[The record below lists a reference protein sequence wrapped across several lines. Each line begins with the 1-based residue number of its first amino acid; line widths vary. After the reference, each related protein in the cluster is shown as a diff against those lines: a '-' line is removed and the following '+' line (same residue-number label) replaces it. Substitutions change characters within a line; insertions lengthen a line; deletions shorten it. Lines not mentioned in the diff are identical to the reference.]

1 MYGIAF
7 SGFRLQEAEQG
18 GHAEAEAA
26 RERQPPPAVQE
37 GEAGHPK
44 EQEDTPLHQVVI
56 PIHVQLYLKGLWHEL
71 SSVYFWH
78 VLKGYPGKER
88 FTLRLF

>member
-1 MYGIAF
+1 MSHQEMYFVAF

-18 GHAEAEAA
+18 GHAEAEGA

-56 PIHVQLYLKGLWHEL
+56 PMYNCI
-71 SSVYFWH
+71 
-78 VLKGYPGKER
+78 
-88 FTLRLF
+88 

>member
-1 MYGIAF
+1 MSHQEMHCVAF

-26 RERQPPPAVQE
+26 AAERQPPPAVQE

-44 EQEDTPLHQVVI
+44 EQEDTPLHQVRM
-56 PIHVQLYLKGLWHEL
+56 YNC
-71 SSVYFWH
+71 S
-78 VLKGYPGKER
+78 
-88 FTLRLF
+88 

>member
-1 MYGIAF
+1 MPDQEMYCIDF

-26 RERQPPPAVQE
+26 TERQPPPAVQE

-44 EQEDTPLHQVVI
+44 EQEDTPLHQVGI
-56 PIHVQLYLKGLWHEL
+56 PMYNC
-71 SSVYFWH
+71 
-78 VLKGYPGKER
+78 
-88 FTLRLF
+88 T